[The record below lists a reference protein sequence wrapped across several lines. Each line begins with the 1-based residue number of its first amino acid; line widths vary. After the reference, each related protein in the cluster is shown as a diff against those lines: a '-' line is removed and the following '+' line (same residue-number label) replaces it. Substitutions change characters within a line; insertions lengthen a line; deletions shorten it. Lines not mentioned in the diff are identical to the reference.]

1 MMLAVHASVFF
12 VRAQEPT
19 VTSSQ
24 STTAPPAE
32 EKQRSASET
41 KKRLEQLACG
51 PAGVKFTHRTEK
63 GPQALPEQPPNK
75 ALIYVIRTE
84 SPFGSLGQA
93 RLAMDGKWVGVNRV
107 GNYFYMEVDPGPH
120 YFCMK
125 AGLDEPGLL
134 SLVAEKG
141 QTYYLRHGF
150 NMSGIV
156 LELLDAAKG
165 KEYVARYHRSFFEE
179 KAKK

>member
-1 MMLAVHASVFF
+1 MLAV
-12 VRAQEPT
+12 
-19 VTSSQ
+19 
-24 STTAPPAE
+24 
-32 EKQRSASET
+32 
-41 KKRLEQLACG
+41 RL
-51 PAGVKFTHRTEK
+51 KFTHRTEK
-63 GPQALPEQPPNK
+63 GPQALPEQPPDK
-75 ALIYVIRTE
+75 ALIHVIRTE

-107 GNYFYMEVDPGPH
+107 DNYFYMEVDRGPH

-141 QTYYLRHGF
+141 ETYYLRHGF

-165 KEYVARYHRSFFEE
+165 KEYVAKYHRSLFEE
-179 KAKK
+179 KTRDRASLTTKASVAGNNYRD

>member
-1 MMLAVHASVFF
+1 
-12 VRAQEPT
+12 
-19 VTSSQ
+19 
-24 STTAPPAE
+24 
-32 EKQRSASET
+32 
-41 KKRLEQLACG
+41 
-51 PAGVKFTHRTEK
+51 
-63 GPQALPEQPPNK
+63 
-75 ALIYVIRTE
+75 
-84 SPFGSLGQA
+84 
-93 RLAMDGKWVGVNRV
+93 MDGKWVGVNRV